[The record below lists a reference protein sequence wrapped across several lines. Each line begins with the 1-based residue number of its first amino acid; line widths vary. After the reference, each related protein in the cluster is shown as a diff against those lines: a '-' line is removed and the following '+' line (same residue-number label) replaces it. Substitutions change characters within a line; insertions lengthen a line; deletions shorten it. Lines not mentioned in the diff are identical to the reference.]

1 LATPAKR
8 VGAALMVWSLFGAFG
23 EPVPVSRWLGADGVA
38 SLRLAGVAV
47 TGALLFHA
55 GLTGP
60 VGEGRSL
67 FARVPVL
74 PLTHVSGRGD
84 VAHPPPRMGEH
95 GETTTPPTVLVADDH
110 RTLAAALVLL
120 LDTAGLSAVTASDP
134 HQVVAE
140 AERLRPAVVLLDL
153 RLGDGT
159 TSVDHIPALV
169 ALGCRVLVLTGV
181 TDPVELGRALEA
193 GAAGIVPKTSDPD
206 TVVTSVRNTL
216 AGLVAGRDDYSLRCL
231 DELRAARR
239 RRQERYAPF
248 ERLTAREAAVLA
260 DMMRG
265 LPADAISEAHYVSLA
280 TVRSQIRA
288 VLQKL
293 GVNSQLAAVAMA
305 HRSGWSLDRR
315 TEPAA

>member
-1 LATPAKR
+1 
-8 VGAALMVWSLFGAFG
+8 
-23 EPVPVSRWLGADGVA
+23 
-38 SLRLAGVAV
+38 
-47 TGALLFHA
+47 
-55 GLTGP
+55 
-60 VGEGRSL
+60 
-67 FARVPVL
+67 
-74 PLTHVSGRGD
+74 
-84 VAHPPPRMGEH
+84 MGEQ

-110 RTLAAALVLL
+110 WALAAGLALL
-120 LDTAGLSAVTASDP
+120 LDTAGLSAVAAADP
-134 HQVVAE
+134 HDVVAE

-159 TSVDHIPALV
+159 TSVGHIPALV
-169 ALGCRVLVLTGV
+169 GLGCRVLVLTGV

-206 TVVTSVRNTL
+206 TVITSVRNTL
-216 AGLVAGRDDYSLRCL
+216 AGRKARRDHYSLRCL

-239 RRQERYAPF
+239 RLQDQYAPF

-265 LPADAISEAHYVSLA
+265 LPADAIAEAHYVSLA

-305 HRSGWSLDRR
+305 HRCGWSSDHR